1 MCMKY
6 LKTFEGFD
14 FNLDDEITESLYIQR
29 LYEEYQAEFE
39 SMDNDGLTP
48 GERAALSR
56 GMQLMTEEQAAVA
69 YLLAA
74 DKSRFIWEAM
84 GVIGLSKTPLSAE
97 ELSKQIGMKILSF
110 LYAVKKFRIMM
121 GKEDQKGQA
130 IYDKIIKFF
139 NKFDTMSPN
148 AVASIAQGAFTP
160 EAAERGAGY
169 AEDFYKAKEM
179 KGMDKRKMEF
189 DIRSGVNSF
198 IKAFEKL
205 GYSYL
210 ESKKKAID
218 KIAKE
223 RNLSPMKVEEIA
235 FRKQVR

>member
-1 MCMKY
+1 MKY

-14 FNLDDEITESLYIQR
+14 FNLDGEISESLYIQR
-29 LYEEYQAEFE
+29 LYEEYEAEFE

-56 GMQLMTEEQAAVA
+56 GMDLMSEEQAAVA

-74 DKSRFIWEAM
+74 DKSRLIWEAM
-84 GVIGLSKTPLSAE
+84 GVVGLSKTPISAE

-139 NKFDTMSPN
+139 NKFDMMTPE

-189 DIRSGVNSF
+189 DIRSDVNSF
-198 IKAFEKL
+198 ANSFAKL
-205 GYSYL
+205 GYPYPDA
-210 ESKKKAID
+210 KKKAIARV
-218 KIAKE
+218 AKE

-235 FRKQVR
+235 FGKQVR